1 MAGVLVLLN
10 FCLMIKEGLSLN
22 VLVLIKV
29 SLLINKGVSLNER
42 SRSQRVG
49 ITKGVS
55 PTRDVPR
62 LDGEKGTRRAR
73 ARSCQNK
80 INLSSA
86 PEKHRHG

>member
-1 MAGVLVLLN
+1 MAGVLLLLN
-10 FCLMIKEGLSLN
+10 FCLIINEGLSLY

-29 SLLINKGVSLNER
+29 SLLINKGVPLKR

-55 PTRDVPR
+55 LMRDVLR

-73 ARSCQNK
+73 ARSC
-80 INLSSA
+80 
-86 PEKHRHG
+86 